1 MADHSGRRLILA
13 RHCQATGQA
22 PDVPLTEGGRRQ
34 AQELAAFLRHDP
46 IDCIVSSAFDRAVQT
61 AQPLAASLGLTVARD
76 PRLNE
81 RILSPCPIPNWMDV
95 VRDSFD
101 DWDLR
106 APHGESAREVLARGW
121 TCLNELSDGR
131 YRLPLAVTH
140 GNLMSLL
147 LHSIDA
153 GFGYA
158 GWQNLTNPDVYMLRW
173 SGDGRADFQRRWR
186 G

>member
-1 MADHSGRRLILA
+1 MTDHSCRRLILV

-22 PDVPLTEGGRRQ
+22 PDAPLTEDGRRQ

-61 AQPLAASLGLTVARD
+61 AEPLAASLGLTVSMD

-81 RILSPCPIPNWMDV
+81 RLLSPRAIPNWMDV

-106 APHGESAREVLARGW
+106 APHGESAREVLTRGW
-121 TCLNELSDGR
+121 ACLNELSDGR

-153 GFGYA
+153 DFGYA
-158 GWQNLTNPDVYMLRW
+158 GWQNLTNPDVYVLRW
-173 SGDGRADFQRRWR
+173 LDGGVDFQRRWR